1 MTPVEPIRIAKIMA
15 ERSMCSR
22 REAEQL
28 IAKGWVCADGERII
42 EPGTRVLPTAVITL
56 DEQAREFL
64 QKKITILLHK
74 PLGVVSGQPEKNYIP
89 AVTLIVPENHYEK
102 DRSTIKFTQGM
113 LSGLAPAG
121 RLDIDSQGLLV
132 LTQDGVLAKT
142 LIGSATKIDK
152 EYLVRVD
159 GVITKDKLRLL
170 NHGLSL
176 DGKELKPAKVS
187 LQGNNQLKFI
197 LWEGRKRQIR
207 RMCELVGLKVT
218 QLKRIRIG
226 NIQLGDLPYGEWRFL
241 MPGESF

>member
-1 MTPVEPIRIAKIMA
+1 MTPTEPIRIAKIMA
-15 ERSMCSR
+15 ERGVCSR

-28 IAKGWVCADGERII
+28 IAKGWVCADGEQILK
-42 EPGTRVLPTAVITL
+42 PGTRIHPTAVITL
-56 DEQAREFL
+56 NAQAKEFL
-64 QKKITILLHK
+64 RGKVTVLLHK
-74 PLGVVSGQPEKNYIP
+74 PLGIVSGQPEKDYMP
-89 AVTLIVPENHYEK
+89 AVALIVPENHYAK
-102 DRSTIKFTQGM
+102 DRSKIKFTPGM

-159 GVITKDKLRLL
+159 GMITKDRLRLL

-187 LQGNNQLKFI
+187 LLEENQLKFI

-207 RMCELVGLKVT
+207 RMCDLVGLKVT
-218 QLKRIRIG
+218 QLKRVRIG
-226 NIQLGDLPYGEWRFL
+226 NIHLADLPYGKWRFL
-241 MPGESF
+241 GPDESF